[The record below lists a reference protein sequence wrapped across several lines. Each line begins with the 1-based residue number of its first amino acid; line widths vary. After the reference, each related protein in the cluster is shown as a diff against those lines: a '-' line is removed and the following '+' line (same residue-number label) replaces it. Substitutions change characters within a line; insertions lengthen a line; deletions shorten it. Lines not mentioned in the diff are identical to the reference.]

1 MDKYIST
8 VTMKK
13 ILVSGLINLE
23 TTLRVDSF
31 PVTYEPVRFPF
42 WGVRSTISGV
52 GYNLAKALTAL
63 GNELSF
69 MSMVGEGVVG
79 KIVLQALQDDHIS
92 REFVMTRL
100 AQTPQSVILYNQ
112 TGQRQIHVDLKDVQE
127 RPFPPDLF
135 HQALSDCDL
144 ALLCNIN
151 FNRPFLRQAKQA
163 GKQIATDVHTI
174 ADLDDSYNADFMAAA
189 DILFMSDEKLP
200 TSPESWVRHIQN
212 KYGTPIVVIGLGASG
227 ALLAVKDDH
236 FCERVSAVKTRAIVN
251 TIGAGDAL
259 FSSFNHFY
267 HKTDNPYLAIKKAIY
282 FASYKIGEA
291 GAAQGFLSESTLE
304 ELML

>member
-1 MDKYIST
+1 
-8 VTMKK
+8 MKK

-23 TTLRVDSF
+23 TTLRVESF

-42 WGVRSTISGV
+42 WGVQSTVSGV
-52 GYNLAKALTAL
+52 GYNLAKALTIL

-69 MSMVGEGVVG
+69 MSMVGRGHVS
-79 KIVLQALQDDHIS
+79 KMVLQALQDDRIS
-92 REFVMTRL
+92 HDLVVTEL
-100 AQTPQSVILYNQ
+100 AQTPQSVIIYNK

-127 RPFPPDLF
+127 RPFPPHLF
-135 HQALSDCDL
+135 RQALAECDL

-151 FNRPFLRQAKQA
+151 FNRPFLQQAKQA

-174 ADLDDSYNADFMAAA
+174 ADLDDHYNSDFMAAA

-200 TSPESWVRHIQN
+200 ISPEDWARQIQN
-212 KYGTPIVVIGLGASG
+212 KYGTSIIVIGLGANG

-236 FCERVSAVKTRAIVN
+236 FCERVPAVSTRAIVN

-267 HKTDNPYLAIKKAIY
+267 HKTDDPYLAIKKAGY
-282 FASYKIGEA
+282 FASYKIGES
-291 GAAQGFLSESTLE
+291 GAAQGFLTEADLDV
-304 ELML
+304 LMR